1 MLRCLSRSGISWRPK
16 LGVMDE
22 EYARTADD
30 PDSVVGR
37 KVRLARADVKQLNG
51 LVERIR

>member
-1 MLRCLSRSGISWRPK
+1 MAPK

-37 KVRLARADVKQLNG
+37 KVRLARAGVEQPNG
-51 LVERIR
+51 LVERIGDHLMQQLGL

>member
-1 MLRCLSRSGISWRPK
+1 MAPK

-51 LVERIR
+51 LVERIGDDLMQQLGL